1 MATSSID
8 PAAAFAASGLNLNDL
23 LRVLL
28 TELTHQDPFK
38 PVDNKDFM
46 AQVAQFAS
54 LDASQQLNT
63 NMTQLLAL
71 QALNQ
76 SVGLI
81 GREVTAKV
89 DGQSMTGR
97 VTSLTLTDGV
107 PRLTL
112 TRDVDGSVIPNIALG
127 DLEVVNR

>member
-8 PAAAFAASGLNLNDL
+8 PAAAFVASGLNLNDL

>member
-8 PAAAFAASGLNLNDL
+8 PSASLAASGLNLNDL

-81 GREVTAKV
+81 GRGVTAKV
-89 DGQSMTGR
+89 NGQSMTGR